1 MAVREI
7 KTSISLDGEKEFR
20 DAVNDANR
28 AMRVMNAELKKIGSE
43 FGVTGDKQQFLTQ
56 KSNNLRQAIAQQE
69 QIVNALSGAV
79 SDSAQ
84 KYGDAAKQ
92 TDVYRIRLANAT
104 AALNRMKQELDA
116 TDREAEELG
125 RDSTRVGRQIEDG
138 IGDGAREAQ
147 ESLSDAVRQMKDDI
161 SRIEGSVSFT
171 VVSQVGQFVSAAIG
185 DLLSFVDEYR
195 DTRQKRAIALSGIQ
209 SEMALTE
216 QEIDRYLL
224 QIVGLTGDS
233 DAAYETLQLL
243 GQSKIDESFFETALK
258 YVLGG
263 YVKFGEEARPENI
276 AESLQESAS
285 SGELTEAIATMYTRL
300 GEDVEAMNAA
310 MENLPPEERVN
321 AILTGLTGHGLA
333 EAYEKFIKDEADLV
347 AEQKTVENLSLKWA
361 ELAGELSPIVTDI
374 MNSLGMVVDDISDF
388 VRKAKE
394 KGFIAAVFDEAFGVD
409 DTGNSDL
416 FDKDGNL
423 NPAVGEAWGLT
434 PAEIDAYN
442 AVHAEDNRKAEE
454 EADYPDGDKD
464 KAFSDTINA
473 IDEYYQNPEN
483 EDSFGMEWAKFWGI
497 VPPKYAEQE
506 GEETA
511 KSYMDG
517 VKKGIQDD
525 SIMNP
530 EFDNPI
536 GDWLANLPGLGSAG
550 AEEMPEG
557 YGEAY
562 VNSMKQAV
570 QEALQSGEPLPSL
583 FDDPNLDVQYQSD
596 GARHGAS
603 YDAGLQEAM
612 KTAIENAKISGS
624 NAAMGVGNGIAASSS
639 YAVRQAWDM
648 ANGINAALASIGA
661 GYNAPVIGRYGPS
674 GNGDVYLDGKKV
686 GETIAPTVN
695 ASLGKAAGRLTKVG

>member
-7 KTSISLDGEKEFR
+7 KTSISLDGEKAFR
-20 DAVNDANR
+20 QAVNDASR
-28 AMRVMNAELKKIGSE
+28 AMRVMNAELKAIGAE

-69 QIVNALSGAV
+69 QIVQALSGAV
-79 SDSAQ
+79 RESA
-84 KYGDAAKQ
+84 KEYGDAANQ
-92 TDVYRIRLANAT
+92 TDGYRIKLANAT
-104 AALNRMKQELDA
+104 AALNRMKQELAA

-285 SGELTEAIATMYTRL
+285 SGELTGAIATMYTRL

-454 EADYPDGDKD
+454 EADWAAEARQIMERAKQTREENIFPGV
-464 KAFSDTINA
+464 AFPTFSDDASIMVIA
-473 IDEYYQNPEN
+473 KKD
-483 EDSFGMEWAKFWGI
+483 GMT
-497 VPPKYAEQE
+497 Y
-506 GEETA
+506 GE
-511 KSYMDG
+511 SYFSGFREALDG
-517 VKKGIQDD
+517 LIDD
-525 SIMNP
+525 SKSSM
-530 EFDNPI
+530 
-536 GDWLANLPGLGSAG
+536 LPTYD
-550 AEEMPEG
+550 EMM
-557 YGEAY
+557 EAY
-562 VNSMKQAV
+562 FMGGADALKGWIDSLALSEEDRAAADEIMRSIGVESGTGFDEGLKTSM
-570 QEALQSGEPLPSL
+570 
-583 FDDPNLDVQYQSD
+583 N
-596 GARHGAS
+596 
-603 YDAGLQEAM
+603 
-612 KTAIENAKISGS
+612 TAIENAKISGS

-695 ASLGKAAGRLTKVG
+695 ASLGKTAGRLTKVG

>member
-84 KYGDAAKQ
+84 KYGDVARQ

-104 AALNRMKQELDA
+104 AALNRMKQELAA

-161 SRIEGSVSFT
+161 NRIEGSVSFT

-285 SGELTEAIATMYTRL
+285 SGELTGAIATMYTRL

-347 AEQKTVENLSLKWA
+347 AEQKAVENLSLKWA

-442 AVHAEDNRKAEE
+442 AVHAGDNRKAEE
-454 EADYPDGDKD
+454 EADWAAEARQIMERAKQTREENIFPGV
-464 KAFSDTINA
+464 AFPTFSDDASIMVIA
-473 IDEYYQNPEN
+473 KKD
-483 EDSFGMEWAKFWGI
+483 GMT
-497 VPPKYAEQE
+497 Y
-506 GEETA
+506 GE
-511 KSYMDG
+511 SYFSGFREALDG
-517 VKKGIQDD
+517 LIDD
-525 SIMNP
+525 SKSSM
-530 EFDNPI
+530 
-536 GDWLANLPGLGSAG
+536 LPTYD
-550 AEEMPEG
+550 EMM
-557 YGEAY
+557 EAY
-562 VNSMKQAV
+562 FMGGADALKGWIDSLALSEEDRAAADEIMRSIGVESGTGFDEGLKTSM
-570 QEALQSGEPLPSL
+570 
-583 FDDPNLDVQYQSD
+583 N
-596 GARHGAS
+596 
-603 YDAGLQEAM
+603 
-612 KTAIENAKISGS
+612 TAIENAKISGS

-695 ASLGKAAGRLTKVG
+695 ASLGKTAGRLTKVG

>member
-7 KTSISLDGEKEFR
+7 KTSISLDGEKAFR
-20 DAVNDANR
+20 QAVNDASR
-28 AMRVMNAELKKIGSE
+28 AMRVMNAELKAIVAE

-69 QIVNALSGAV
+69 QIVQALSGAV
-79 SDSAQ
+79 RESA
-84 KYGDAAKQ
+84 KEYGDAANQ
-92 TDVYRIRLANAT
+92 TDGYRIKLANAT
-104 AALNRMKQELDA
+104 AALNRMKQELAA

-138 IGDGAREAQ
+138 IGDGAKEAQ

-263 YVKFGEEARPENI
+263 YVKFGEEARPEAI

-285 SGELTEAIATMYTRL
+285 SGELTGAIATMYTRL
-300 GEDVEAMNAA
+300 GEDVKAMNAA

-321 AILTGLTGHGLA
+321 SILTGLTGHGLA

-347 AEQKTVENLSLKWA
+347 AEQKAVENLSLKWA
-361 ELAGELSPIVTDI
+361 ELAAEMSPIVTDI

-394 KGFIAAVFDEAFGVD
+394 KGFIAAVFDEAFGID

-454 EADYPDGDKD
+454 EADWAAEARRIMEQAKQTREDNIFPGV
-464 KAFSDTINA
+464 AFPTFSDDESIMVNA
-473 IDEYYQNPEN
+473 KKD
-483 EDSFGMEWAKFWGI
+483 GMT
-497 VPPKYAEQE
+497 Y
-506 GEETA
+506 GE
-511 KSYMDG
+511 SYFSGFREALDG
-517 VKKGIQDD
+517 LIDD
-525 SIMNP
+525 SKSSM
-530 EFDNPI
+530 
-536 GDWLANLPGLGSAG
+536 LPTYD
-550 AEEMPEG
+550 EMM
-557 YGEAY
+557 EAY
-562 VNSMKQAV
+562 FMGGADALKGWIDSLALSEEDRAAAAEMMRSIGVESGTGFDEGLKTSM
-570 QEALQSGEPLPSL
+570 
-583 FDDPNLDVQYQSD
+583 N
-596 GARHGAS
+596 
-603 YDAGLQEAM
+603 
-612 KTAIENAKISGS
+612 TAIENAKISGS

-695 ASLGKAAGRLTKVG
+695 ASLGKTAGRLTKVG

>member
-7 KTSISLDGEKEFR
+7 KTSISLDGEKAFR
-20 DAVNDANR
+20 QAVNDASR
-28 AMRVMNAELKKIGSE
+28 AMRVMNAELKAIGAE

-69 QIVNALSGAV
+69 QIVQALSGAV
-79 SDSAQ
+79 RESA
-84 KYGDAAKQ
+84 KEYGDAANQ
-92 TDVYRIRLANAT
+92 TDGYRIKLANAT
-104 AALNRMKQELDA
+104 AALSRMKQELAA

-285 SGELTEAIATMYTRL
+285 SGELTGAIATMYTRL

-347 AEQKTVENLSLKWA
+347 AEQKAVENLSLKWA

-454 EADYPDGDKD
+454 EADWAAEARQIMERAKQTREENIFPGV
-464 KAFSDTINA
+464 AFPTFSDDASIMVIA
-473 IDEYYQNPEN
+473 KKD
-483 EDSFGMEWAKFWGI
+483 GMT
-497 VPPKYAEQE
+497 Y
-506 GEETA
+506 GE
-511 KSYMDG
+511 SYFSGFREALDG
-517 VKKGIQDD
+517 LIDD
-525 SIMNP
+525 SKSSM
-530 EFDNPI
+530 
-536 GDWLANLPGLGSAG
+536 LPTYD
-550 AEEMPEG
+550 EMM
-557 YGEAY
+557 EAY
-562 VNSMKQAV
+562 FMGGADALKGWIDSLALSEEDRAAADEIMRSIGVESGTGFDEGLKTSM
-570 QEALQSGEPLPSL
+570 
-583 FDDPNLDVQYQSD
+583 N
-596 GARHGAS
+596 
-603 YDAGLQEAM
+603 
-612 KTAIENAKISGS
+612 TAIENAKISGS
-624 NAAMGVGNGIAASSS
+624 NAAMGVGNGIAESSS

-695 ASLGKAAGRLTKVG
+695 ASLGKTAGRLTKVG

>member
-7 KTSISLDGEKEFR
+7 KTSISLDGEKAFR
-20 DAVNDANR
+20 QAVNDASR
-28 AMRVMNAELKKIGSE
+28 AMRVMNAELKAIGAE

-69 QIVNALSGAV
+69 QIVNAMSGAV

-84 KYGDAAKQ
+84 KYGDAAQQ
-92 TDVYRIRLANAT
+92 TDGYRIKLDNAK
-104 AALNRMKQELDA
+104 AALSRMKQELAA

-285 SGELTEAIATMYTRL
+285 SGELTGAIATMYTRL

-347 AEQKTVENLSLKWA
+347 AEQKAVENLSLKWA

-442 AVHAEDNRKAEE
+442 AVHAGDNRKAEE
-454 EADYPDGDKD
+454 EADWAAEARQIMERAKQTREENIFPGV
-464 KAFSDTINA
+464 AFPTFSDDASIMVIA
-473 IDEYYQNPEN
+473 KKD
-483 EDSFGMEWAKFWGI
+483 GMT
-497 VPPKYAEQE
+497 Y
-506 GEETA
+506 GE
-511 KSYMDG
+511 SYFSGFREALDG
-517 VKKGIQDD
+517 LIDD
-525 SIMNP
+525 SKSSM
-530 EFDNPI
+530 
-536 GDWLANLPGLGSAG
+536 LPTYD
-550 AEEMPEG
+550 EMM
-557 YGEAY
+557 EAY
-562 VNSMKQAV
+562 FMGGADALKGWIDSLALSEEDRAAADEIMRSIGVESGTGFDEGLKTSM
-570 QEALQSGEPLPSL
+570 
-583 FDDPNLDVQYQSD
+583 N
-596 GARHGAS
+596 
-603 YDAGLQEAM
+603 
-612 KTAIENAKISGS
+612 TAIENAKISGS
-624 NAAMGVGNGIAASSS
+624 NAAMGVGNGIAESSS

>member
-7 KTSISLDGEKEFR
+7 KTSISLDGEKAFR
-20 DAVNDANR
+20 QAVNDASR
-28 AMRVMNAELKKIGSE
+28 AMRVMNAELKAIGAE

-69 QIVNALSGAV
+69 QIVQALSGAV
-79 SDSAQ
+79 RESA
-84 KYGDAAKQ
+84 KEYGDAANQ
-92 TDVYRIRLANAT
+92 TDGYRIKLANAT
-104 AALNRMKQELDA
+104 AALNRMKQELAA

-285 SGELTEAIATMYTRL
+285 SGELTGAIATMYTRL

-347 AEQKTVENLSLKWA
+347 AEQKAVENLSLKWA

-442 AVHAEDNRKAEE
+442 AVHAGDNRKAEE
-454 EADYPDGDKD
+454 EADWAAEARQIMERAKQTREENIFPGV
-464 KAFSDTINA
+464 AFPTFSDDASIMVIA
-473 IDEYYQNPEN
+473 KKD
-483 EDSFGMEWAKFWGI
+483 GMT
-497 VPPKYAEQE
+497 Y
-506 GEETA
+506 GE
-511 KSYMDG
+511 SYFSGFREALDG
-517 VKKGIQDD
+517 LIDD
-525 SIMNP
+525 SKSSM
-530 EFDNPI
+530 
-536 GDWLANLPGLGSAG
+536 LPTYD
-550 AEEMPEG
+550 EMM
-557 YGEAY
+557 EAY
-562 VNSMKQAV
+562 FMGGADALKGWIDSLALSEEDRAAADEIMRSIGVESGTGFDEGLKTSM
-570 QEALQSGEPLPSL
+570 
-583 FDDPNLDVQYQSD
+583 N
-596 GARHGAS
+596 
-603 YDAGLQEAM
+603 
-612 KTAIENAKISGS
+612 TAIENAKISGS
-624 NAAMGVGNGIAASSS
+624 NAAMGVGNGIAESSS

>member
-7 KTSISLDGEKEFR
+7 KTSISLDGEKAFR
-20 DAVNDANR
+20 QAVNDASR
-28 AMRVMNAELKKIGSE
+28 AMRVMNAELKAIGAE

-69 QIVNALSGAV
+69 QIVNAMSGAV

-84 KYGDAAKQ
+84 KYGDAAQQ
-92 TDVYRIRLANAT
+92 TDGYRIKLDNAK
-104 AALNRMKQELDA
+104 AALSRMKQELAA
-116 TDREAEELG
+116 TDRETEELG

-285 SGELTEAIATMYTRL
+285 SGELTGAIATMYTRL

-347 AEQKTVENLSLKWA
+347 AEQKAVENLSLKWA

-442 AVHAEDNRKAEE
+442 AVHAGDNRKAEE
-454 EADYPDGDKD
+454 EADWAAEARQIMERAKQTREENIFPGV
-464 KAFSDTINA
+464 AFPTFSDDASIMVIA
-473 IDEYYQNPEN
+473 KKD
-483 EDSFGMEWAKFWGI
+483 GMT
-497 VPPKYAEQE
+497 Y
-506 GEETA
+506 GE
-511 KSYMDG
+511 SYFSGFREALDG
-517 VKKGIQDD
+517 LIDD
-525 SIMNP
+525 SKSSM
-530 EFDNPI
+530 
-536 GDWLANLPGLGSAG
+536 LPTYD
-550 AEEMPEG
+550 EMM
-557 YGEAY
+557 EAY
-562 VNSMKQAV
+562 FMGGADALKGWIDSLALSEEDRAAADEIMRSIGVESGTGFDEGLKTSM
-570 QEALQSGEPLPSL
+570 
-583 FDDPNLDVQYQSD
+583 N
-596 GARHGAS
+596 
-603 YDAGLQEAM
+603 
-612 KTAIENAKISGS
+612 TAIENAKISGS
-624 NAAMGVGNGIAASSS
+624 NAAMGVGNGIAESSS

-695 ASLGKAAGRLTKVG
+695 ASLGKTAGRLTKVG

>member
-20 DAVNDANR
+20 AAVNDANR

-84 KYGDAAKQ
+84 KYGDVARQ

-104 AALNRMKQELDA
+104 AALNRMKQELAA

-161 SRIEGSVSFT
+161 NRIEGSVSFT

-285 SGELTEAIATMYTRL
+285 SGELTGAIATMYTRL

-347 AEQKTVENLSLKWA
+347 AEQKAVENLSLKWA

-442 AVHAEDNRKAEE
+442 AVHAGDNRKAEE
-454 EADYPDGDKD
+454 EADWAAEARQIMERAKQTREENIFPGV
-464 KAFSDTINA
+464 AFPTFSDDASIMVIA
-473 IDEYYQNPEN
+473 KKD
-483 EDSFGMEWAKFWGI
+483 GMT
-497 VPPKYAEQE
+497 Y
-506 GEETA
+506 GE
-511 KSYMDG
+511 SYFSGFREALDG
-517 VKKGIQDD
+517 LIDD
-525 SIMNP
+525 SKSSM
-530 EFDNPI
+530 
-536 GDWLANLPGLGSAG
+536 LPTYD
-550 AEEMPEG
+550 EMM
-557 YGEAY
+557 EAY
-562 VNSMKQAV
+562 FMGGADALKGWIDSLALSEEDRAAADEIMRSIGVESGTGFDEGLKTSM
-570 QEALQSGEPLPSL
+570 
-583 FDDPNLDVQYQSD
+583 N
-596 GARHGAS
+596 
-603 YDAGLQEAM
+603 
-612 KTAIENAKISGS
+612 TAIENAKISGS
-624 NAAMGVGNGIAASSS
+624 NAAMGVGNGIAESSS

>member
-7 KTSISLDGEKEFR
+7 KTSISLDGEKAFR
-20 DAVNDANR
+20 QAVNDASR
-28 AMRVMNAELKKIGSE
+28 AMRVMNAELKAIGAE

-69 QIVNALSGAV
+69 QIVQALSGAV
-79 SDSAQ
+79 RESA
-84 KYGDAAKQ
+84 KEYGDAANQ
-92 TDVYRIRLANAT
+92 TDGYRIKLANAT

-285 SGELTEAIATMYTRL
+285 SGELTGAIATMYTRL

-347 AEQKTVENLSLKWA
+347 AEQKAVGNLSLKWA

-442 AVHAEDNRKAEE
+442 AVHAGDNRKAEE
-454 EADYPDGDKD
+454 EADWAAEARRIMERAKQTREENIFPGV
-464 KAFSDTINA
+464 AFPTFSDDASIMVIA
-473 IDEYYQNPEN
+473 KKD
-483 EDSFGMEWAKFWGI
+483 GMT
-497 VPPKYAEQE
+497 Y
-506 GEETA
+506 GE
-511 KSYMDG
+511 SYFSGFREALDG
-517 VKKGIQDD
+517 LIDD
-525 SIMNP
+525 SKSSM
-530 EFDNPI
+530 
-536 GDWLANLPGLGSAG
+536 LPTYD
-550 AEEMPEG
+550 EMM
-557 YGEAY
+557 EAY
-562 VNSMKQAV
+562 FMGGADALKGWIDSLALSEEDRAAADEIMRSIGVESGTGFDEGLKTSM
-570 QEALQSGEPLPSL
+570 
-583 FDDPNLDVQYQSD
+583 N
-596 GARHGAS
+596 
-603 YDAGLQEAM
+603 
-612 KTAIENAKISGS
+612 TAIENAKISGS

-695 ASLGKAAGRLTKVG
+695 ASLGKTAGRLTKVG

>member
-7 KTSISLDGEKEFR
+7 KTSISLDGEKAFR
-20 DAVNDANR
+20 QAVNDASR
-28 AMRVMNAELKKIGSE
+28 AMRVMNAELKAIGAE

-69 QIVNALSGAV
+69 QIVQALSGAV
-79 SDSAQ
+79 RESA
-84 KYGDAAKQ
+84 KEYGDAANQ
-92 TDVYRIRLANAT
+92 TDGYRIKLANAT
-104 AALNRMKQELDA
+104 AALSRMKQELAA

-147 ESLSDAVRQMKDDI
+147 ESLSDAVRQMKEDI

-171 VVSQVGQFVSAAIG
+171 VVSQVGQFVTAAIG

-285 SGELTEAIATMYTRL
+285 SGELTGAIATMYTRL

-347 AEQKTVENLSLKWA
+347 AEQKAVENLSLKWA

-454 EADYPDGDKD
+454 EADWAAEARQIMERAKQTREENIFPGV
-464 KAFSDTINA
+464 AFPTFSDDASIMVIA
-473 IDEYYQNPEN
+473 KKD
-483 EDSFGMEWAKFWGI
+483 GMT
-497 VPPKYAEQE
+497 Y
-506 GEETA
+506 GE
-511 KSYMDG
+511 SYFSGFREALDG
-517 VKKGIQDD
+517 LIDD
-525 SIMNP
+525 SKSSM
-530 EFDNPI
+530 
-536 GDWLANLPGLGSAG
+536 LPTYD
-550 AEEMPEG
+550 EMM
-557 YGEAY
+557 EAY
-562 VNSMKQAV
+562 FMGGADALKGWIDSLALSEEDRAAADEIMRSIGVESGTGFDEGLKTSM
-570 QEALQSGEPLPSL
+570 
-583 FDDPNLDVQYQSD
+583 N
-596 GARHGAS
+596 
-603 YDAGLQEAM
+603 
-612 KTAIENAKISGS
+612 TAIENAKISGS
-624 NAAMGVGNGIAASSS
+624 NAAMGVGNGIAESSS

-695 ASLGKAAGRLTKVG
+695 ASLGKTAGRLTKVG

>member
-7 KTSISLDGEKEFR
+7 KTSISLDGEKAFR
-20 DAVNDANR
+20 QAVNDASR
-28 AMRVMNAELKKIGSE
+28 AMRVMNAELKAIGAE

-69 QIVNALSGAV
+69 QIVQALSGAV
-79 SDSAQ
+79 RESA
-84 KYGDAAKQ
+84 KEYGDAANQ
-92 TDVYRIRLANAT
+92 TDGYRIKLANAT
-104 AALNRMKQELDA
+104 AALNRMKQELAA

-138 IGDGAREAQ
+138 IGDGADEAR

-285 SGELTEAIATMYTRL
+285 SGELTGAIATMYTRL

-347 AEQKTVENLSLKWA
+347 AEQKAVENLSLKWA

-394 KGFIAAVFDEAFGVD
+394 KGFIAAVFDEAFGID

-442 AVHAEDNRKAEE
+442 AVHAGDNRKAEE
-454 EADYPDGDKD
+454 EADWAAEARRIMEQAKQTREDNIFPGV
-464 KAFSDTINA
+464 AFPTFSDDESIMVNA
-473 IDEYYQNPEN
+473 KKD
-483 EDSFGMEWAKFWGI
+483 GMT
-497 VPPKYAEQE
+497 Y
-506 GEETA
+506 GE
-511 KSYMDG
+511 SYFSGFREALDG
-517 VKKGIQDD
+517 LIDD
-525 SIMNP
+525 SKSSM
-530 EFDNPI
+530 
-536 GDWLANLPGLGSAG
+536 LPTYD
-550 AEEMPEG
+550 EMM
-557 YGEAY
+557 EAY
-562 VNSMKQAV
+562 FMGGADALKGWIDSLALSEEDRAAADEIMRSIGVESGTGFDEGLKTSM
-570 QEALQSGEPLPSL
+570 
-583 FDDPNLDVQYQSD
+583 N
-596 GARHGAS
+596 
-603 YDAGLQEAM
+603 
-612 KTAIENAKISGS
+612 TAIENAKISGS

-695 ASLGKAAGRLTKVG
+695 ASLGKTAGRLTKVG

>member
-84 KYGDAAKQ
+84 KYGDAARQ
-92 TDVYRIRLANAT
+92 TDVYRIKLANAT

-276 AESLQESAS
+276 AESLQGSAS
-285 SGELTEAIATMYTRL
+285 SGELTGAIATMYTRL
-300 GEDVEAMNAA
+300 GEDMEAMNAA

-321 AILTGLTGHGLA
+321 AILTGLTGHGLE

-347 AEQKTVENLSLKWA
+347 AEQKAVENLSLKWA

-394 KGFIAAVFDEAFGVD
+394 KGFIAAVFDEAFGID

-416 FDKDGNL
+416 YDKDGNL
-423 NPAVGEAWGLT
+423 NPAVAEAWGLT

-442 AVHAEDNRKAEE
+442 AEHAGDNRKAEE
-454 EADYPDGDKD
+454 EADWAAEARQIMERAKQTREDNVFLPDYLPS
-464 KAFSDTINA
+464 FSDDPSVMVIA
-473 IDEYYQNPEN
+473 KKD
-483 EDSFGMEWAKFWGI
+483 GM
-497 VPPKYAEQE
+497 
-506 GEETA
+506 T
-511 KSYMDG
+511 
-517 VKKGIQDD
+517 
-525 SIMNP
+525 
-530 EFDNPI
+530 
-536 GDWLANLPGLGSAG
+536 
-550 AEEMPEG
+550 
-557 YGEAY
+557 YGESY
-562 VNSMKQAV
+562 FSGF
-570 QEALQSGEPLPSL
+570 QEALNDLLYETKPMKVSEEDLEEIKKLMKIVGGEGGAE
-583 FDDPNLDVQYQSD
+583 FDV
-596 GARHGAS
+596 
-603 YDAGLQEAM
+603 GLKTSM
-612 KTAIENAKISGS
+612 NTAIENAKISGS

>member
-79 SDSAQ
+79 SDSAE
-84 KYGDAAKQ
+84 KYGDAARQ
-92 TDVYRIRLANAT
+92 TDVYRIKLANAT

-147 ESLSDAVRQMKDDI
+147 ESLSDMMRQMQEDI
-161 SRIEGSVSFT
+161 GSIKGSAAFT
-171 VVSQVGQFVSAAIG
+171 VTTQIAGGIVDVVNNLAGFVESSRDYRRQMAYLEESARNAGMDWDEVQNFVFQIASLSGDMDGAAEAMTNLLRTGLKGPDLQNAI
-185 DLLSFVDEYR
+185 DLLTGASILWG
-195 DTRQKRAIALSGIQ
+195 DTL
-209 SEMALTE
+209 
-216 QEIDRYLL
+216 
-224 QIVGLTGDS
+224 
-233 DAAYETLQLL
+233 
-243 GQSKIDESFFETALK
+243 KI
-258 YVLGG
+258 
-263 YVKFGEEARPENI
+263 ENL
-276 AESLQESAS
+276 AESLQESIATGEATGAY
-285 SGELTEAIATMYTRL
+285 GELLERL
-300 GEDVEAMNAA
+300 GMNLESYKAA
-310 MENLPPEERVN
+310 MEGLSEEER
-321 AILTGLTGHGLA
+321 AIGSLTFLSNNGLLQTTEEFKERNSALI
-333 EAYEKFIKDEADLV
+333 EAQQ
-347 AEQKTVENLSLKWA
+347 EQLKAQQAWA
-361 ELAGELSPIVTDI
+361 ELAEELEPLSTKITEETTKFVNALT
-374 MNSLGMVVDDISDF
+374 NSV
-388 VRKAKE
+388 
-394 KGFIAAVFDEAFGVD
+394 KGLKGLLS
-409 DTGNSDL
+409 G
-416 FDKDGNL
+416 DKD
-423 NPAVGEAWGLT
+423 A
-434 PAEIDAYN
+434 I
-442 AVHAEDNRKAEE
+442 
-454 EADYPDGDKD
+454 YPDGDKD

-536 GDWLANLPGLGSAG
+536 GDWLANLLGLGSAG

-583 FDDPNLDVQYQSD
+583 FDDPNLDVKFQSD

-695 ASLGKAAGRLTKVG
+695 ASLGKTAGRLTKVG

>member
-79 SDSAQ
+79 SDSAE
-84 KYGDAAKQ
+84 KYGDAARQ
-92 TDVYRIRLANAT
+92 TDVYRIKLANAT

-285 SGELTEAIATMYTRL
+285 SGELTGAIATMYTRL

-347 AEQKTVENLSLKWA
+347 AEQKAVENLSLKWA

-454 EADYPDGDKD
+454 EADWAAEARQIMERAKQTREENIFPGV
-464 KAFSDTINA
+464 AFPTFSDDASIMVIA
-473 IDEYYQNPEN
+473 KKD
-483 EDSFGMEWAKFWGI
+483 GMT
-497 VPPKYAEQE
+497 Y
-506 GEETA
+506 GE
-511 KSYMDG
+511 SYFSGFREALDG
-517 VKKGIQDD
+517 LIDD
-525 SIMNP
+525 SKSSM
-530 EFDNPI
+530 
-536 GDWLANLPGLGSAG
+536 LPTYD
-550 AEEMPEG
+550 EMM
-557 YGEAY
+557 EAY
-562 VNSMKQAV
+562 FMGGADALKGWIDSLALSEEDRAAADEIMRSIGVESSTGFDEGLKTSM
-570 QEALQSGEPLPSL
+570 
-583 FDDPNLDVQYQSD
+583 N
-596 GARHGAS
+596 
-603 YDAGLQEAM
+603 
-612 KTAIENAKISGS
+612 TAIENAKISGS

>member
-7 KTSISLDGEKEFR
+7 KTSISLDGEKAFR
-20 DAVNDANR
+20 QAVNDASR
-28 AMRVMNAELKKIGSE
+28 AMRVMNAELKAIGAE

-79 SDSAQ
+79 RESA
-84 KYGDAAKQ
+84 KEYGDAAQQ
-92 TDVYRIRLANAT
+92 TDGYRIKLANAT

-263 YVKFGEEARPENI
+263 YVKFGEEARPEAI

-285 SGELTEAIATMYTRL
+285 SGELTGAIATMYTRL
-300 GEDVEAMNAA
+300 GEDVKAMNAA

-347 AEQKTVENLSLKWA
+347 AEQKAVENLSLKWA
-361 ELAGELSPIVTDI
+361 ELSAELSPIVTDI

-394 KGFIAAVFDEAFGVD
+394 KGFVAAVFDEVFGAD

-442 AVHAEDNRKAEE
+442 AVHAGDNRKAED
-454 EADYPDGDKD
+454 EADWAAEARQIMERAKQTREDNVFLPDYLPS
-464 KAFSDTINA
+464 FSD
-473 IDEYYQNPEN
+473 DP
-483 EDSFGMEWAKFWGI
+483 
-497 VPPKYAEQE
+497 
-506 GEETA
+506 
-511 KSYMDG
+511 
-517 VKKGIQDD
+517 
-525 SIMNP
+525 SIMVIAKK
-530 EFDNPI
+530 D
-536 GDWLANLPGLGSAG
+536 G
-550 AEEMPEG
+550 MT
-557 YGEAY
+557 YGESY
-562 VNSMKQAV
+562 FSGF
-570 QEALQSGEPLPSL
+570 QEALDGLLYETKPMKVSEEDLEEIKKLMKIVGGEGGAE
-583 FDDPNLDVQYQSD
+583 FDV
-596 GARHGAS
+596 
-603 YDAGLQEAM
+603 GLKTSM
-612 KTAIENAKISGS
+612 NTAIENAKISGS

-695 ASLGKAAGRLTKVG
+695 ASLGKTAGRLTKVG

>member
-84 KYGDAAKQ
+84 KYGDVARQ

-104 AALNRMKQELDA
+104 AALNRMKQELAA

-161 SRIEGSVSFT
+161 NRIEGSVSFT

-285 SGELTEAIATMYTRL
+285 SGELTGAIATMYTRL

-347 AEQKTVENLSLKWA
+347 AEQKAVENLSLKWA
-361 ELAGELSPIVTDI
+361 ELAG
-374 MNSLGMVVDDISDF
+374 
-388 VRKAKE
+388 
-394 KGFIAAVFDEAFGVD
+394 
-409 DTGNSDL
+409 
-416 FDKDGNL
+416 
-423 NPAVGEAWGLT
+423 
-434 PAEIDAYN
+434 
-442 AVHAEDNRKAEE
+442 
-454 EADYPDGDKD
+454 
-464 KAFSDTINA
+464 
-473 IDEYYQNPEN
+473 
-483 EDSFGMEWAKFWGI
+483 
-497 VPPKYAEQE
+497 
-506 GEETA
+506 
-511 KSYMDG
+511 
-517 VKKGIQDD
+517 
-525 SIMNP
+525 
-530 EFDNPI
+530 
-536 GDWLANLPGLGSAG
+536 
-550 AEEMPEG
+550 
-557 YGEAY
+557 
-562 VNSMKQAV
+562 
-570 QEALQSGEPLPSL
+570 
-583 FDDPNLDVQYQSD
+583 
-596 GARHGAS
+596 
-603 YDAGLQEAM
+603 
-612 KTAIENAKISGS
+612 
-624 NAAMGVGNGIAASSS
+624 
-639 YAVRQAWDM
+639 
-648 ANGINAALASIGA
+648 
-661 GYNAPVIGRYGPS
+661 
-674 GNGDVYLDGKKV
+674 
-686 GETIAPTVN
+686 
-695 ASLGKAAGRLTKVG
+695 